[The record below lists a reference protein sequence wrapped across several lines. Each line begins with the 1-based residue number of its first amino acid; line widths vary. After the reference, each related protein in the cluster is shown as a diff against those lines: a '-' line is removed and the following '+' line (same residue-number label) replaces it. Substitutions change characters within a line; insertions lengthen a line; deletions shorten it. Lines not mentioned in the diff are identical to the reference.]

1 MLAVVS
7 HKFDMMAH
15 VFMQKNHITL
25 MDLVRKM
32 LEKRFIAQNLCKI
45 QSNTGETIYCAS
57 FWLLAFVIAV
67 KKK

>member
-1 MLAVVS
+1 
-7 HKFDMMAH
+7 
-15 VFMQKNHITL
+15 

-67 KKK
+67 KKNDKGYHEKNFVYLMKVAFYETI